1 MESDFGREWKCPL
14 TWDGKKSIEHGRKV
28 NTAAKSRSQDFTI
41 SLDKLGERNFLIIPT
56 ALQFI
61 CIRVIFVIGG
71 GGEVTRGDG
80 YI

>member
-28 NTAAKSRSQDFTI
+28 NTAAKSRSQ
-41 SLDKLGERNFLIIPT
+41 GERNFLIIPT

-61 CIRVIFVIGG
+61 RIRVIFVIGGG